1 MSEDTTGSS
10 GKQPELPND
19 AAAAAS
25 PAQSSSQS
33 SSPASDSTPESPSES
48 RAEPRADVNA
58 DANATSPASLSA
70 PYGVFEQLA
79 KALIEEQRA
88 NRRWRVFFRF
98 ATLFVALF
106 AIWAAFDLKGSS
118 KPASAR
124 HTALVEIE
132 GEIDS
137 DSSTASVNS
146 ILPALND
153 AFSDAGS
160 VGVILRMNSPGGSPV
175 QSAIVNDEITRL
187 RKLHPNKPVYVVVE
201 DMCASG
207 CYYIAAAADKIY
219 VSQASVVG
227 SIGVL
232 MSSFGFTG
240 LMDKLGIER
249 RLMTA
254 GENKA
259 LMDPFSPTSAR
270 QKEFTQAMLKE
281 IHEQFIAAVR
291 NGRGKRLKESSEIF
305 SGLFW
310 TGNTAITLGLA
321 DGLGTVDTVAR
332 DELKA
337 EDVIDYTVREGL
349 SDRVLKKFGAAIG
362 EGAARAVANQW
373 FKPR

>member
-1 MSEDTTGSS
+1 MNDDTTGSA
-10 GKQPELPND
+10 GKQPETPAEVNL
-19 AAAAAS
+19 AAS
-25 PAQSSSQS
+25 SLPSS
-33 SSPASDSTPESPSES
+33 DTGPESPKETPSAE
-48 RAEPRADVNA
+48 RASTALAP
-58 DANATSPASLSA
+58 
-70 PYGVFEQLA
+70 PYGVLEQLA

-88 NRRWRVFFRF
+88 NRRWRIFFRF
-98 ATLFVALF
+98 ATLFVALI
-106 AIWAAFDLKGSS
+106 AIWTAFDLKGPS
-118 KPASAR
+118 KPATSR

-137 DSSTASVNS
+137 DSSTGSVNS

-153 AFSDAGS
+153 AFSDVGS
-160 VGVILRMNSPGGSPV
+160 VGIILKMNSPGGSPV
-175 QSAIVNDEITRL
+175 QSAIVNDEIHRL
-187 RKLHPNKPVYVVVE
+187 RKLHPEKPVYVVVE

-270 QKEFTQAMLKE
+270 HKEFTQAMLKE
-281 IHEQFIAAVR
+281 IHEQFITAVR
-291 NGRGKRLKESSEIF
+291 NGRGKRLKDSPEIF

-310 TGNTAITLGLA
+310 TGNTAISLGLA
-321 DGLGTVDTVAR
+321 DALGTVDSVAR
-332 DELKA
+332 DVLKA

-349 SDRVLKKFGAAIG
+349 SDRVLKKFGAAMG
-362 EGAARAVANQW
+362 EGAARAVAAEW
-373 FKPR
+373 LKPR

>member
-1 MSEDTTGSS
+1 MSDDT
-10 GKQPELPND
+10 
-19 AAAAAS
+19 
-25 PAQSSSQS
+25 
-33 SSPASDSTPESPSES
+33 PASGAGSADNPSEQTAPPVNAAPSTP
-48 RAEPRADVNA
+48 
-58 DANATSPASLSA
+58 PAPAA
-70 PYGVFEQLA
+70 PPYAAMEQLA
-79 KALIEEQRA
+79 RALLEEQRA

-98 ATLFVALF
+98 ATLILAFFV
-106 AIWAAFDLKGSS
+106 IWAAFDLKGPA
-118 KPASAR
+118 KPATTR

-132 GEIDS
+132 GEIDI
-137 DSSTASVNS
+137 DSSTGSVNS

-153 AFSDAGS
+153 AFSDAAS

-207 CYYIAAAADKIY
+207 CYYIAAAADKIF
-219 VSQASVVG
+219 VSQGSIVG

-259 LMDPFSPTSAR
+259 LMDPFSPANPKH
-270 QKEFTQAMLKE
+270 KEFTQAMLKE
-281 IHEQFIAAVR
+281 IHEQFITAVR
-291 NGRGKRLKESSEIF
+291 TGRGKRLKDSPEIF

-310 TGNTAITLGLA
+310 TGNSAISLGLA
-321 DGLGTVDTVAR
+321 DALGTVDSVAR

-362 EGAARAVANQW
+362 EGAARVIANEW
-373 FKPR
+373 LKPR

>member
-1 MSEDTTGSS
+1 M
-10 GKQPELPND
+10 L
-19 AAAAAS
+19 
-25 PAQSSSQS
+25 
-33 SSPASDSTPESPSES
+33 
-48 RAEPRADVNA
+48 
-58 DANATSPASLSA
+58 
-70 PYGVFEQLA
+70 EQLGR
-79 KALIEEQRA
+79 ALLEEQRA

-98 ATLFVALF
+98 ATLLVALF

-153 AFSDAGS
+153 AFSDTGS

-187 RKLHPNKPVYVVVE
+187 RKLHPNKPIYVVVE

-219 VSQASVVG
+219 VSQGSIVG

-259 LMDPFSPTSAR
+259 LMDPFSPTSSR
-270 QKEFTQAMLKE
+270 QKEFTQTMLKE
-281 IHEQFIAAVR
+281 IHEQFITAVR
-291 NGRGKRLKESSEIF
+291 NGRGKRLKESPEIF

-310 TGNTAITLGLA
+310 TGNTAISLGLA
-321 DGLGTVDTVAR
+321 DALGTVDSVAR
-332 DELKA
+332 DVLKA

-349 SDRVLKKFGAAIG
+349 SDRVLKKFGAAVG
-362 EGAARAVANQW
+362 EGAVRAVGNEW
-373 FKPR
+373 MRPR

>member
-132 GEIDS
+132 GEIDL
-137 DSSTASVNS
+137 DSSTGSVNS

-153 AFSDAGS
+153 AFSDAAS
-160 VGVILRMNSPGGSPV
+160 VGIILRMNSPGGSPV
-175 QSAIVNDEITRL
+175 QSAIVNDEINRL
-187 RKLHPNKPVYVVVE
+187 RKLHPNKPVYAVVE

-259 LMDPFSPTSAR
+259 LMDPFSPTSAKH
-270 QKEFTQAMLKE
+270 KEFTQAMLKE
-281 IHEQFIAAVR
+281 IHEQFITAVR
-291 NGRGKRLKESSEIF
+291 NGRGTRLKDSPEIF

-310 TGNTAITLGLA
+310 TGNSAIALGLA
-321 DGLGTVDTVAR
+321 DALGTVDSVAR

-362 EGAARAVANQW
+362 EGAARAVGAEW
-373 FKPR
+373 MKPR